1 MSATIPKSFAAV
13 ACAFLTLLANSAAH
27 ARSDSHQQGAVRGT
41 REESAV
47 LVPIDIPSHRTALG
61 ITPWPVDLTEDAVLD
76 AYRFVARHATL
87 IVHHFDNGVPWKEAL
102 ADRSFARPVMED
114 WETRRSLTPG
124 DMPVLLALTPLNME
138 RNGLAPF
145 WNSRGDQQPLD
156 AKWKRKRFDDEEVK
170 AAYLAYVRRAVAYFH
185 PRYLAIGIESNI
197 VISKAPEKWPAYLAL
212 NAHVYRAIKHDYP
225 DLPVFATVQYEHLRG
240 IDDDA
245 KRNLDK
251 QAPGVRALLE
261 NSDLMALSTYRFG
274 VYHPNPMTDGYFDLA
289 ESFGRPVAIAEMGAL
304 SAPIRV
310 FNMDLDANEADQARF
325 LAGAL
330 AHATAKGYP
339 FVVNW
344 VGQDFTPLV
353 ARLPAEARD
362 LAGLFAHMGLATA
375 KGRTKP
381 ALAIWDAYLRAASQ
395 AP

>member
-1 MSATIPKSFAAV
+1 MSATIPKSFVAV
-13 ACAFLTLLANSAAH
+13 ACAFLILLANSAAR
-27 ARSDSHQQGAVRGT
+27 AGTEAVEQAGGRCTCADAIPLPGA
-41 REESAV
+41 
-47 LVPIDIPSHRTALG
+47 IPPHDTLLAT
-61 ITPWPVDLTEDAVLD
+61 TPWPVDLTEDAVLE
-76 AYRFVARHATL
+76 AYRFVARHAGL
-87 IVHHFDNGVPWKEAL
+87 IVHQLDSGVPWKEAL
-102 ADRSFARPVMED
+102 AGRPFARPVMED
-114 WETRRSLTPG
+114 WETRRSLTPEG
-124 DMPVLLALTPLNME
+124 MPILLALTPLDMA
-138 RNGLAPF
+138 RDGLAPF
-145 WNSRGDQQPLD
+145 WDARGDEQPLD
-156 AKWKRKRFDDEEVK
+156 GRWKRKRFDDEEVK
-170 AAYLAYVRRAVAYFH
+170 AAYLDYVRRAVEYFH

-197 VISKAPEKWPAYLAL
+197 LISKAPEKWPAYLAL
-212 NAHVYRAIKHDYP
+212 NAHVYRAIKRDHP
-225 DLPVFATVQYEHLRG
+225 DLPVFTTVQYEHLRG

-245 KRNLDK
+245 KANLDK
-251 QAPGVRALLE
+251 QIPGVRALLE

-274 VYHPNPMTDGYFDLA
+274 VYHPNPMTDAYFDLA

-353 ARLPAEARD
+353 ARLPVEARD

-381 ALAIWDAYLRAASQ
+381 ALAIWDAYLRAALR